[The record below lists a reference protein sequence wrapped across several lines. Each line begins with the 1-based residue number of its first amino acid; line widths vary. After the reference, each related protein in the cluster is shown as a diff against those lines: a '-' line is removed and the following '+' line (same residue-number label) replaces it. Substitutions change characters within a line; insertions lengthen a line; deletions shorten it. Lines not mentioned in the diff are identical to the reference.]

1 MIISCP
7 YVVNLTDTGPVCS
20 CPTGYKPFQP
30 SKYKKHPN
38 YILNQNLE
46 SNWRCY
52 SDKDKDKDKDKDEI
66 FNLLFLISTLVIII
80 INI

>member
-52 SDKDKDKDKDKDEI
+52 SDKDKNEDEI
-66 FNLLFLISTLVIII
+66 PNLLFLISSLLILIII
-80 INI
+80 I

>member
-7 YVVNLTDTGPVCS
+7 YVVNLIDTGPVCS

-30 SKYKKHPN
+30 SKFKKHPN

-52 SDKDKDKDKDKDEI
+52 SDEDKDKDKDKI
-66 FNLLFLISTLVIII
+66 FDLLFLISTLVIII

>member
-7 YVVNLTDTGPVCS
+7 NVVNLIDTGPVCS
-20 CPTGYKPFQP
+20 CPTGYTPFQP
-30 SKYKKHPN
+30 SKYKNHPN

-52 SDKDKDKDKDKDEI
+52 SDADEI
-66 FNLLFLISTLVIII
+66 PNLLFLISSLLILIII
-80 INI
+80 I

>member
-7 YVVNLTDTGPVCS
+7 YVVNLIDTGPVCS

-52 SDKDKDKDKDKDEI
+52 SDKDKNEDEI
-66 FNLLFLISTLVIII
+66 PNLLFLISSLLILIII
-80 INI
+80 I

>member
-7 YVVNLTDTGPVCS
+7 YVVNLTDTGPICS

-30 SKYKKHPN
+30 SKFKKHPN

-52 SDKDKDKDKDKDEI
+52 SDKDKDKDKDEI